1 MTAQRSLIG
10 LMLIHIA
17 MVFAVA
23 SAQEPQVI
31 PSTSESPT
39 TMTQPTPT
47 KPSSG
52 KFGTICLNNTT
63 LKTR

>member
-1 MTAQRSLIG
+1 MTAQRSLRG

-52 KFGTICLNNTT
+52 TDKPD
-63 LKTR
+63 KDQ

>member
-1 MTAQRSLIG
+1 MTVQRSLRG

-23 SAQEPQVI
+23 SAQEPPVI
-31 PSTSESPT
+31 PESPT
-39 TMTQPTPT
+39 HMIQPTPT

-52 KFGTICLNNTT
+52 KFGTIHLNNTT